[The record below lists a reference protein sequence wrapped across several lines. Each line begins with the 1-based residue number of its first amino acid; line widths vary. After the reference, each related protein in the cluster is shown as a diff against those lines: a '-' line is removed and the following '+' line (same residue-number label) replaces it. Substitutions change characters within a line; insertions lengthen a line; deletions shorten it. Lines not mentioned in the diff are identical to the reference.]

1 MVADCVNFQTRI
13 RDGFARE
20 RLMAVLSGVFGL
32 LAAVLAMLGL
42 YGIISYLVARRRN
55 EVGIRMALGA
65 ERQQVMRMFLR
76 DALRLV
82 MIGLVIGTFVS
93 LIAMRGAASLLF
105 GLKSYDPITL
115 SLAGALLASV
125 AAVASFLPAYRAA
138 KLDPMIALRD
148 E

>member
-1 MVADCVNFQTRI
+1 VADCVNFQTRI

-65 ERQQVMRMFLR
+65 EWQQVMRMFLR
-76 DALRLV
+76 DAARLV
-82 MIGLVIGTFVS
+82 TIGLAIGTLVS

-105 GLKSYDPITL
+105 GLKSYDPLTL
-115 SLAGALLASV
+115 AVAGVLLAGV
-125 AAVASFLPAYRAA
+125 AAVASFLPALRAA
-138 KLDPMIALRD
+138 RLDPMAALRD